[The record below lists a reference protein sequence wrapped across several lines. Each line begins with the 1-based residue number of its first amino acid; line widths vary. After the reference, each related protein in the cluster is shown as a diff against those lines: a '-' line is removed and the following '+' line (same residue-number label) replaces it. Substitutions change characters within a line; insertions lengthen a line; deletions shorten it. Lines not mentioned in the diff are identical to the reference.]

1 MSKVDAKNTQVV
13 KEENQ
18 LGKHYMKIVEV
29 VLNTSLALFDLVQFC
44 RVLHL
49 CSHKCFNQLYMN
61 FIRLSIVRWRVE
73 S

>member
-44 RVLHL
+44 RVPPFK

-61 FIRLSIVRWRVE
+61 FTRLSIGRWRV
-73 S
+73 

>member
-29 VLNTSLALFDLVQFC
+29 VLNSSLSVSILFNFVGS
-44 RVLHL
+44 LHL
-49 CSHKCFNQLYMN
+49 SVHTSA
-61 FIRLSIVRWRVE
+61 SINYI
-73 S
+73 